1 MSEFSLGRYKTEGSG
16 GKEKEAILEE
26 DDDLWVKMQHKHIA
40 DVIEYVNKQQTQLVG
55 FFEGGK
61 VFELFS
67 RNTGSSECGLQYRL
81 YSVK

>member
-1 MSEFSLGRYKTEGSG
+1 M
-16 GKEKEAILEE
+16 EE
-26 DDDLWVKMQHKHIA
+26 DDDLWVKMRHKHIA

-67 RNTGSSECGLQYRL
+67 RNTGSSECGCIQLSNQCQEEIVLQNYNMYPGMQL
-81 YSVK
+81 Y